1 MISCFLNCLLNY
13 LSLTLLH
20 AFIKYIYIYIFVD
33 NIKIKIYSKVN
44 RYILYYIG
52 IDARL
57 LTISLYKNCC

>member
-1 MISCFLNCLLNY
+1 MHLLN
-13 LSLTLLH
+13 
-20 AFIKYIYIYIFVD
+20 IYIYIYIFVD

>member
-20 AFIKYIYIYIFVD
+20 AFIKYIYIFVD

>member
-20 AFIKYIYIYIFVD
+20 AFIKYIFVD

-44 RYILYYIG
+44 RYILYYVG